1 MKERCDQIPNCE
13 DRSDEMDCQT
23 VILPQGYRKD
33 IVPIQPVCNARDP
46 KAYLLPPSEIDPTSR
61 NVSREFVPL
70 DLEIRIRKVKV
81 VSMEMDEVQHYIT
94 FQFRIV
100 LTWRDQRVVF
110 HNLKQDISL
119 NPLSTNSTNQLWLPL
134 LIYRNTDDEDTT
146 RLGLPWEEWTTK
158 IQVHRKGTAYQS
170 SLEDVDEADIFVGS
184 ENSLTMTQVYKRK
197 FQCLYVLDRYPFD
210 TQVRSTS
217 LSKSRVAGVLY

>member
-1 MKERCDQIPNCE
+1 
-13 DRSDEMDCQT
+13 
-23 VILPQGYRKD
+23 
-33 IVPIQPVCNARDP
+33 
-46 KAYLLPPSEIDPTSR
+46 
-61 NVSREFVPL
+61 
-70 DLEIRIRKVKV
+70 
-81 VSMEMDEVQHYIT
+81 MEMDVVQHYIT

-110 HNLKQDISL
+110 HNLKEDISL
-119 NPLSTNSTNQLWLPL
+119 NPLSSNSTNQLWLPL

-158 IQVHRKGTAYQS
+158 IQVHRQGISYRS
-170 SLEDVDEADIFVGS
+170 SLEDVDEAEIFAGG

-210 TQVRSTS
+210 IQVRNIS

>member
-61 NVSREFVPL
+61 NVSKEFVPL

-134 LIYRNTDDEDTT
+134 LIYGNTDDEDTT

-158 IQVHRKGTAYQS
+158 IQVLREGISYRS
-170 SLEDVDEADIFVGS
+170 SLEDVDEAEIFAGG
-184 ENSLTMTQVYKRK
+184 ENSLRMTQVYKRK
-197 FQCLYVLDRYPFD
+197 FHCHYVLDRYPFY
-210 TQVRSTS
+210 TQVS
-217 LSKSRVAGVLY
+217 